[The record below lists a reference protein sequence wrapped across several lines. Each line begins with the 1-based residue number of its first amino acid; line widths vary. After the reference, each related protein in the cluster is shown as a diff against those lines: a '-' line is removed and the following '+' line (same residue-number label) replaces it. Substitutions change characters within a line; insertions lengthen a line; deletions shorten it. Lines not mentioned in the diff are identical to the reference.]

1 MEPVVELIKDK
12 KKSEKKVKS
21 EKQEKWRTDKSE
33 KKEKS
38 RTDKKSEKKVDKEK
52 KDKKK
57 EEVIEWAPSLSDRM
71 GTIAPLLMATGGA
84 IAYTRFPV
92 VQSFVNSAVAQ
103 LMESLVSPESA
114 GKSSA
119 PRGCAS
125 VLLPP
130 AS

>member
-1 MEPVVELIKDK
+1 MEPIETVKAVKTLIK
-12 KKSEKKVKS
+12 EKG
-21 EKQEKWRTDKSE
+21 KSE
-33 KKEKS
+33 KKEKKEKGKS
-38 RTDKKSEKKVDKEK
+38 EKKEKPRTDKKSEKKVDKEK

-114 GKSSA
+114 GKSNA